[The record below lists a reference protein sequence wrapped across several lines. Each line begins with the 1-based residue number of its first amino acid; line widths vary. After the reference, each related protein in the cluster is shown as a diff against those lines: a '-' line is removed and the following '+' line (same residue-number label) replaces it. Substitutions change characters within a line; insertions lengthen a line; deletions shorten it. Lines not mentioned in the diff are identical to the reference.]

1 MGEILDMVKS
11 FIYWYLILLF
21 IKIALMMWVLPNS
34 IHDVGLKVFN
44 SLPTY
49 IKDRQHD
56 VSESEQLVRNFLYC
70 NTFYTLEEHFYYNET
85 QLPK

>member
-11 FIYWYLILLF
+11 LIYWYLILHF
-21 IKIALMMWVLPNS
+21 NQNS
-34 IHDVGLKVFN
+34 THDVGLKVFS

-49 IKDRQHD
+49 IKNRQHD
-56 VSESEQLVRNFLYC
+56 VSESEQRLINFLNC
-70 NTFYTLEEHFYYNET
+70 NTFYILEEHFYYNET